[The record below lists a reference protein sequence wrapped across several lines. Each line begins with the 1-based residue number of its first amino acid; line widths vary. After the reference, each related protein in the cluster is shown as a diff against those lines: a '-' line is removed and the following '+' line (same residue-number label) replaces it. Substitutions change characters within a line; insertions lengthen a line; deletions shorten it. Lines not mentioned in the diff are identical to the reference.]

1 MKRPRFTKPIFAT
14 TPTGKGMTFYNTT
27 QAAQYLNVS
36 PQTIKK
42 CCQSGNPDKH
52 GNTYRYI

>member
-1 MKRPRFTKPIFAT
+1 MKTVRFTKPVFAT
-14 TPTGKGMTFYNTT
+14 TPSGKGMTFYNTT
-27 QAAQYLNVS
+27 QAAQCLNVS